1 LDRNKLI
8 NLAYLLGSD
17 YTEGIPNVGYVTAM
31 EILNEFPG
39 RELEPLLKLIEWW
52 AEAQKNKKIRPNPYD
67 TKVKKKLRHI
77 EIATGFPNPSVAEAY
92 LHPVVDESKGSFT
105 WGRPDVEQIREYP
118 FPHLFP

>member
-1 LDRNKLI
+1 MGAFI
-8 NLAYLLGSD
+8 FS
-17 YTEGIPNVGYVTAM
+17 
-31 EILNEFPG
+31 FPKPKS
-39 RELEPLLKLIEWW
+39 RLFFKYASFFPLFFFREWW